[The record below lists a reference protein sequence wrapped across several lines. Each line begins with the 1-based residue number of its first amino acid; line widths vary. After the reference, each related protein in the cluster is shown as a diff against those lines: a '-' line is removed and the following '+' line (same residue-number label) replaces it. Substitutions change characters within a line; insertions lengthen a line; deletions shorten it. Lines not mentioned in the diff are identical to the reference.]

1 MNRTSIK
8 DLAKLL
14 SLNISTVSRALSDH
28 PDVKAETKKRVQAA
42 AMEFNYVPN
51 LHARYFRKKQSGLV
65 ALILPEVNMF
75 FVPGLMEGITRELEV
90 KGQDVIVFI
99 SNNQLKKEIEIITH
113 CLSWVV
119 DGVLISLSEETTNL
133 DHLQTLKN
141 SGIPTV
147 LLDKVIE
154 TNDFST
160 VTIDDFMAG
169 YIATK
174 HLIDAGCKSILGI
187 FGNPTLEISKKRLA
201 GYKAA
206 LEDGKI
212 EYFPTHYCYF
222 HNKSHDESNMNKVIR
237 EHTFDSAFI
246 MSDELVLST
255 YKYIQEIKKYSDK
268 FTMFCISEGLLLA
281 QLHDD
286 IYYIKHSGFD
296 VGKAAVRLLSEVSS
310 NHAQIKHYKVATQII
325 MN

>member
-28 PDVKAETKKRVQAA
+28 PDVKVETKKRVQAA
-42 AMEFNYVPN
+42 ALEFNYVPN
-51 LHARYFRKKQSGLV
+51 LHARYFRKKRSGLV

-75 FVPGLMEGITRELEV
+75 FVPGLMEGITRELET

-133 DHLQTLKN
+133 DHLQGLKN
-141 SGIPTV
+141 SGIPIV
-147 LLDKVIE
+147 LIDKVIE
-154 TNDFST
+154 TQDFST
-160 VTIDDFMAG
+160 VTIDDFLAG
-169 YIATK
+169 YTATK
-174 HLIDAGCKSILGI
+174 YLIDTGCNSILGI
-187 FGNPTLEISKKRLA
+187 FGNPSLEITKRRLA

-212 EYFPTHYCYF
+212 EHIPPQYCHFYD
-222 HNKSHDESNMNKVIR
+222 KTVDERQVDKFIKD
-237 EHTFDSAFI
+237 HTFDSAFI
-246 MSDELVLST
+246 MSDELVLAT
-255 YKYIQEIKKYSDK
+255 FKYIQQCQKYNDR
-268 FTMFCISEGLLLA
+268 FTLFCISEGLLLN
-281 QLHDD
+281 QLYDN
-286 IYYIKHSGFD
+286 IYYIKHSGVD
-296 VGKAAVRLLSEVSS
+296 VGKAAAQLLSEMSDDL
-310 NHAQIKHYKVATQII
+310 AQVKHYKVATQII